1 MEIFKFIGDKKIVR
15 PANLPKNVP
24 GRGYR
29 VYEKNGLKFGVINL
43 LRKSIYG
50 DIIRKSIY
58 NHRKCSR
65 KFKRM

>member
-15 PANLPKNVP
+15 PANLPKNLP

-43 LRKSIYG
+43 LRN
-50 DIIRKSIY
+50 IIRKPIY
-58 NHRKCSR
+58 TN
-65 KFKRM
+65 